1 MDRQAKVRKGYS
13 LDRECESG
21 QHDIDSDE
29 NDGEDCD
36 QQSLPLSK
44 AIAKKG
50 AEQDS
55 HFFNNSKFFH

>member
-1 MDRQAKVRKGYS
+1 MSVKGAV
-13 LDRECESG
+13 
-21 QHDIDSDE
+21 HSDE

-44 AIAKKG
+44 AIAKKR

-55 HFFNNSKFFH
+55 HFFNNSEIFFINANGAARLFLRVVVH